1 MATLLNIQSAL
12 SFPGNPETAFIK
24 NGRIIGI
31 TAMARVR
38 AWFEAT
44 YRSELTNPAGIVRP
58 MTADDLSA
66 WLWRQVSGAVI
77 QYERQVAERALVT
90 PALLTD

>member
-12 SFPGNPETAFIK
+12 SFPANPETAFIK
-24 NGRIIGI
+24 NGRTIG
-31 TAMARVR
+31 AVSVARMR

-44 YRSELTNPAGIVRP
+44 YRAELTNPAGIVRP

-66 WLWRQVSGAVI
+66 WLWRQLSGAVM
-77 QYERQVAERALVT
+77 QYERRVAEQGLAT
-90 PALLTD
+90 PLPLTE